1 MKDVLIDEDNDIVI
15 SNGDFAIG
23 DSDIK
28 HQEHILI
35 ANKGEFKEFPEIGV
49 GIIEALNSDDIRG
62 VLDNVKRNFQYD
74 GMYVNNITYDGE
86 KLVTD
91 AKYRDNG

>member
-1 MKDVLIDEDNDIVI
+1 MKDVLIDEGNDIII

-23 DSDIK
+23 DSDIR

-35 ANKGEFKEFPEIGV
+35 ANKGEFKEFPEMGV
-49 GIIEALNSDDIRG
+49 GIIEALNSDDIRE

-86 KLVTD
+86 KLITD